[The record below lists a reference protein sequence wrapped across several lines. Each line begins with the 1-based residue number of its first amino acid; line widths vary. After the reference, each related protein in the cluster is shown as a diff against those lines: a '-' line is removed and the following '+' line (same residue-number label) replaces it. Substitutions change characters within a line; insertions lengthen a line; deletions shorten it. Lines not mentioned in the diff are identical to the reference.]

1 MKKQPQQNSRAG
13 VAQIAAAGFLGLLTL
28 LLPAKFAGLA
38 VMPEATSF
46 FPGYWSAYIDITW
59 PAHSFGLFSGV
70 ALFVALAVFGWR
82 LKTPP
87 FRSAAGRCAL
97 LWAFGLPIAALPGL
111 LNCETL
117 DYAIWEI
124 FHLAGIGAYLWAL
137 YLVLSSRPEWR
148 GIYVWLLL
156 AGAGYAVYA
165 GLRQYFVG
173 FAEMRDFMQ
182 QQYEAGIRLGNVM
195 RSKLEDDRVFGS
207 FASCNVLAGYLI
219 LLLPLAGWRLWV
231 AGERFEPARVSKP
244 LLCGIG
250 CVLLGAVLL
259 LTRGRGALLAAV
271 LAAGGFVLTLPMRRL
286 WRAGLILA
294 AVAVIAGGALF
305 ANYVGRGFGSVEE
318 RVDYLKTS
326 ARMVIEKPVAGYG
339 WGGFFYRHMELK
351 TSDTDEAAH
360 DPHNIVAS
368 FATQAG
374 VPAGLLVVLILCWP
388 MWELGRRVLRRR
400 AGGFE
405 QAVFW
410 GEVAFLLH
418 ALMDVDLQIPANMA
432 IAGGLLVAA
441 LIRPE
446 SESDAGGAEVR
457 EESPDS
463 VPVRCRRAARL
474 LWLLP
479 GAVLGATAFG
489 GGIYVMRSEQAFDD
503 LLKLIQPQS
512 TDDLKLRPTPAG
524 VERALRNAVELRPY
538 SPFPWENAGDFYLAV
553 RDVRNAERCY
563 REAMKRTSAR
573 PSTYERLSRIER
585 MRGNREEA
593 KRFLLEA
600 CRRFPG
606 NPKYTE
612 ELKER
617 YPEVEFPQ

>member
-1 MKKQPQQNSRAG
+1 MKKPPEQANRAG
-13 VAQIAAAGFLGLLTL
+13 AAQMIAAGFLGLLTL

-46 FPGYWSAYIDITW
+46 FPGFWSAYLDITW

-70 ALFVALAVFGWR
+70 ALLLALAAFGWR

-137 YLVLSSRPEWR
+137 YLVLSNRPEWR

-173 FAEMRDFMQ
+173 FAEMRDFMR
-182 QQYEAGIRLGNVM
+182 QQYEAGIQIGSVM

-207 FASCNVLAGYLI
+207 FASCNVLAGYLV
-219 LLLPLAGWRLWV
+219 LLLPLVGWRLWV
-231 AGERFEPARVSKP
+231 AGERFEPAKVSKP
-244 LLCGIG
+244 LLAGIG
-250 CVLLGAVLL
+250 CLLLGSVLL

-271 LAAGGFVLTLPMRRL
+271 LAAGGFVLTLPMRKL
-286 WRAGLILA
+286 WRAGLIFA
-294 AVAVIAGGALF
+294 AIAVIAGGALF
-305 ANYVGRGFGSVEE
+305 AHYVGRGFGSMEE

-326 ARMVIEKPVAGYG
+326 ARMVMEKPVAGYG

-360 DPHNIVAS
+360 DPHNFVAS

-374 VPAGLLVVLILCWP
+374 IPSGVLALFILCWP
-388 MWELGRRVLRRR
+388 MWELGRRVVRRR

-410 GEVAFLLH
+410 GECAFLLH
-418 ALMDVDLQIPANMA
+418 ALMDVDLQIPANMT
-432 IAGGLLVAA
+432 IGGGLLVAA
-441 LIRPE
+441 LICP
-446 SESDAGGAEVR
+446 DAGEGEEKAVGAASFRKAGV
-457 EESPDS
+457 
-463 VPVRCRRAARL
+463 

-479 GAVLGATAFG
+479 GLLLCAAAFG
-489 GGIYVMRSEQAFDD
+489 GSVYIMRAEQAFDD

-512 TDDLKLRPTPAG
+512 EEDLKVRPTPAR
-524 VERALRNAVELRPY
+524 VERALRNAAGRRPY
-538 SPFPWENAGDFYLAV
+538 SPFPWENAGDFYLAI
-553 RDVRNAERCY
+553 RDIRNAERCY
-563 REAMKRTSAR
+563 REALKRTSSR

-585 MRGNREEA
+585 LRGNSGEA
-593 KRFLLEA
+593 KRLLLEA

-606 NPKYTE
+606 NPKYTD
-612 ELKER
+612 ELKKR
-617 YPEVEFPQ
+617 YPEVKFER